1 MQYVIKRIKNSILP
15 TICLSF
21 VLAYSPDVSSLAL
34 VCLTYKK
41 TKKKMETGK
50 QSWKTKGNNFINI
63 N

>member
-21 VLAYSPDVSSLAL
+21 VLAYSPDVSLLAL

-41 TKKKMETGK
+41 TKKNGDRKTIMENK
-50 QSWKTKGNNFINI
+50 RK
-63 N
+63 